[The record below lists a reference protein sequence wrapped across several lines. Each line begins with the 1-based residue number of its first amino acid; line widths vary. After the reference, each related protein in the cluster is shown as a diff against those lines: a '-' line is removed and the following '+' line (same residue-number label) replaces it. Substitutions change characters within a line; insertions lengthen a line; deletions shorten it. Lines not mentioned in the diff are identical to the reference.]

1 MTAII
6 DYDAGNIRSVEK
18 ALQALGEETVVT
30 RDRDSILK
38 ADRVILPG
46 VGAFGDAM
54 GKLKSYGL
62 DSVIKEVVASGTPFL
77 GICLG
82 LQLLFERSDESEGVE
97 GLGILP
103 GEILRIP
110 DEPGLKIPHIGW
122 NSLSFPNSGRLFKG
136 ISEDAYVYF
145 VHSFYLTAKDKEIV
159 TAQTEYGSTVIHA
172 SVEKDNV
179 FACQFHPEKSSDVGL
194 AILRNFT
201 AIERDRA

>member
-1 MTAII
+1 MTVII
-6 DYDAGNIRSVEK
+6 DYDAGNIKSVEK
-18 ALQALGEETVVT
+18 ALQSLGETVEIT
-30 RDRDSILK
+30 DDAEKILA

-54 GKLKSYGL
+54 ENLNRRNL
-62 DSVIKEVVASGTPFL
+62 VPVIKEVVKKKIPFL

-82 LQLLFERSDESEGVE
+82 LQLLFERSDEAPGVE

-110 DEPGLKIPHIGW
+110 ASGGLKIPHMGW
-122 NSLSFPNSGRLFKG
+122 NSLHLEHNGRLFRG
-136 ISEDAYVYF
+136 IEEQAYVYF
-145 VHSFYLTAKDKEIV
+145 VHSFYLKAAEEEIV
-159 TAQTEYGSTVIHA
+159 KASAEYGVHIHA

-194 AILRNFT
+194 RILKNFV
-201 AIERDRA
+201 ELR